1 MLKKVTI
8 LAAALLLLAASAP
21 LVLAQEATQQST
33 SQNQYMNPYVKGAQT
48 VTPNLQDI
56 TSLDTNGN
64 LVVNCASLLGMLD
77 QLAQE
82 GYTVNANPELVLA
95 QTEDLAQLCV
105 DDGFTPP
112 SSG

>member
-1 MLKKVTI
+1 MTI
-8 LAAALLLLAASAP
+8 LAASLALLAGSAP
-21 LVLAQEATQQST
+21 LVLAQEASQQSA
-33 SQNQYMNPYVKGAQT
+33 SQNQYMNPYVNEAQT
-48 VTPNLQDI
+48 VAPNLQDI
-56 TSLDTNGN
+56 TSLDANGN
-64 LVVNCASLLGMLD
+64 LVVNCASLLERLD

-82 GYTVNANPELVLA
+82 GYTVKANPELDLVLA